1 MEPIETTLI
10 AALICGAIG
19 ALAYIIL
26 TSLARYKKQKTDAE
40 KLRSKIA
47 DNGRDPTDP
56 ANLTAAE
63 RWELSKAEKFDRIF
77 LFVDIIATVLST
89 GAAAGVLYVFGPNWI
104 PPEWQYYAIVGLIA
118 GIIAAWIFDQTVID
132 AIATCTWQDKTRKA
146 HSGPSAHLGI
156 DSAAFNLA
164 VLAGFQ
170 NTCLDQSYYYG
181 SGCHGNW
188 GYKDGLGTF
197 NKSYWSLKI
206 FGDIV
211 SGYTD
216 KVSALS
222 TVPSVTVFAGLS
234 ADKKRGFALISD
246 YRGKG
251 TLTASVKGMEGAR
264 VVSAQV
270 LDHTRDL
277 EPVDVE
283 WKDGTLTLPRKD
295 ENSAAFLVVFERA
308 PGA

>member
-1 MEPIETTLI
+1 MMVLPRYSKGRICTPWWYVLGRWPWRIIAGIAIIRGVLMEPIETTLI

-77 LFVDIIATVLST
+77 IFVDIIATVLST

-104 PPEWQYYAIVGLIA
+104 PPEWQYYAITGAIA

-146 HSGPSAHLGI
+146 FQAT
-156 DSAAFNLA
+156 AAVVTEA
-164 VLAGFQ
+164 VETTKFDELVQTYIAGG
-170 NTCLDQSYYYG
+170 LPA
-181 SGCHGNW
+181 
-188 GYKDGLGTF
+188 KDAKEMAKEYIL
-197 NKSYWSLKI
+197 NHPEILK
-206 FGDIV
+206 
-211 SGYTD
+211 
-216 KVSALS
+216 
-222 TVPSVTVFAGLS
+222 
-234 ADKKRGFALISD
+234 AD
-246 YRGKG
+246 
-251 TLTASVKGMEGAR
+251 E
-264 VVSAQV
+264 
-270 LDHTRDL
+270 
-277 EPVDVE
+277 
-283 WKDGTLTLPRKD
+283 
-295 ENSAAFLVVFERA
+295 
-308 PGA
+308 